1 MQNKS
6 LLYPCESSARRVVSL
21 DGMWR
26 FAFDPQG
33 QGVDKG
39 WTMAL
44 PESITMPVPA
54 SFCDFFTDKDSR
66 EYCGDFWYETDFFV
80 PGEWEGKDIAVR
92 FGSVTHHARIFVNGV
107 EVTAHEGGFL
117 PFDAAV
123 TDIVRYNQHNH
134 LAVLANNELNETMLP
149 AGRTTT
155 LSNGKKMATP
165 YFDFYNY
172 AGIHR
177 PVKLMALPKERVL
190 DFSVVHSL
198 SGTAA
203 DVAYTVATNGSHA
216 VCVDVYDGAE
226 KVAHGDGKSGT
237 LHIDNVK
244 LWNVHAAYLYS
255 FVIRITDG
263 ETVVDEYREK
273 IGIRT
278 FEIKGGSFLL
288 NGKAVYLRGFGKH
301 EDADIRGRG
310 LDLAT
315 VKRDYELMKWIGA
328 NCFRTSHYPYA
339 EELYQMA
346 DEEGFLVIDEVPAVG
361 FMESTMNFLSASQG
375 NGKKVGW
382 FEKETTPQLLENHK
396 AALIDMINR
405 DKNHASV
412 IAWSILNEPQC
423 TSEGTEA
430 YFKTLFDLAHEIDP
444 QKRPRTYAI
453 VMMSLPNNSKGQ
465 QFADFI
471 SLNRYYGW
479 YVMGGMNIVDAEAAF
494 RREMDGW
501 SMALHGR
508 PMIFTEYGADTMPS
522 EHKLPSVM
530 WSQEYQ
536 NEYLDMN
543 HAVFDSYDFVKGE
556 LVWNFADFQTTEGI
570 MRVNGNKKGIFTRQR
585 QPKDAAFHFRARW
598 TSLPVDYKADK

>member
-203 DVAYTVATNGSHA
+203 DVAYTVTTNGDHA

-226 KVAHGDGKSGT
+226 KVAHADGKSGT
-237 LHIDNVK
+237 LHIENVR

-263 ETVVDEYREK
+263 ETVVDEYHEK

-278 FEIKGGSFLL
+278 FEIKDGNFLL

-471 SLNRYYGW
+471 SLSRYYGW

-501 SMALHGR
+501 SMVLHGR

-598 TSLPVDYKADK
+598 TSLPMDYKADK

>member
-1 MQNKS
+1 MQDKS

-190 DFSVVHSL
+190 DFSVVHSI
-198 SGTAA
+198 SGTDA
-203 DVAYTVATNGSHA
+203 DVAYTVTTNGDHA

-226 KVAHGDGKSGT
+226 KVAHADGKSGT
-237 LHIDNVK
+237 LHIENVK
-244 LWNVHAAYLYS
+244 LWNVHAAYLYN

-278 FEIKGGSFLL
+278 FEIKGGNFLL

>member
-1 MQNKS
+1 MQDKS

-155 LSNGKKMATP
+155 LSNGKKMAMP

-172 AGIHR
+172 AGLHR

-198 SGTAA
+198 SGTDA
-203 DVAYTVATNGSHA
+203 DVAYTVTTNGDHA

-226 KVAHGDGKSGT
+226 KVAHADGKSGT
-237 LHIDNVK
+237 LHIENVR

-263 ETVVDEYREK
+263 ETVVDEYHEK

-278 FEIKGGSFLL
+278 FEIKDGNFLL

>member
-155 LSNGKKMATP
+155 LSNGKKMAMP

-198 SGTAA
+198 SGTDA
-203 DVAYTVATNGSHA
+203 DVAYTVTTNGDHA

-226 KVAHGDGKSGT
+226 KVAHADGKSGT
-237 LHIDNVK
+237 LHIENVR

-263 ETVVDEYREK
+263 ETVVDEYHEK

-278 FEIKGGSFLL
+278 FEIKDGNFLL

-430 YFKTLFDLAHEIDP
+430 YFNTLFDLAHEIDP

>member
-1 MQNKS
+1 MENKS
-6 LLYPCESSARRVVSL
+6 LLYPCDSGSRRVVSL

-26 FAFDPQG
+26 FAFDPESK
-33 QGVDKG
+33 GVDND
-39 WTMAL
+39 WAL
-44 PESITMPVPA
+44 HLPKRITMPVPA
-54 SFCDFFTDKDSR
+54 SFCDFFTDKESR

-92 FGSVTHHARIFVNGV
+92 FGSVTHRARIFVNGV
-107 EVTAHEGGFL
+107 EVTTHEGGFL

-123 TDIVRYNQHNH
+123 TDIVRYNQFNH

-155 LSNGKKMATP
+155 LSNGKKFATP

-177 PVKLMALPKERVL
+177 PVKLTALPKERVL

-198 SGTAA
+198 NGTAA
-203 DVAYTVATNGSHA
+203 DVAYTVTTNGGHTVSI
-216 VCVDVYDGAE
+216 DVLDGTE
-226 KVAHGDGKSGT
+226 KVAHAEGKTGT

-244 LWNVHAAYLYS
+244 LWNVHAAHLYN

-263 ETVVDEYREK
+263 ETVVDEYTEK

-278 FEIKGGSFLL
+278 FEIKDGNFLL
-288 NGKAVYLRGFGKH
+288 NGKPVYLRGFGKH
-301 EDADIRGRG
+301 EDADLRGRG

-346 DEEGFLVIDEVPAVG
+346 DEEGFLIIDEVPAVG
-361 FMESTMNFLSASQG
+361 FMESTMNFLAANQG
-375 NGKKVGW
+375 NGKRVGW

-453 VMMSLPNNSKGQ
+453 VMMSLPHNSKGQ

-479 YVMGGMNIVDAEAAF
+479 YVMGGMSIVDAEATF
-494 RREMDGW
+494 RKEMDGW
-501 SMALHGR
+501 RMVLHGR

-543 HAVFDSYDFVKGE
+543 HAVFDSYEFVKGE

-598 TSLPVDYKADK
+598 TTLPLDFKSDK

>member
-1 MQNKS
+1 MENKS
-6 LLYPCESSARRVVSL
+6 LLYPCDSGSRRVVSL

-26 FAFDPQG
+26 FAFDPESK
-33 QGVDKG
+33 GVDGG
-39 WTMAL
+39 WALHL

-54 SFCDFFTDKDSR
+54 SFCDFFTNKDSR

-92 FGSVTHHARIFVNGV
+92 FGSVTHRARIFVNGV
-107 EVTAHEGGFL
+107 EVTSHEGGFL

-123 TDIVRYNQHNH
+123 TDIVRYNQFNH
-134 LAVLANNELNETMLP
+134 LAVLANNELSEIMLP

-155 LSNGKKMATP
+155 LSNGKKVATP

-177 PVKLMALPKERVL
+177 PVKLTALPKERVL
-190 DFSVVHSL
+190 DFSVVHTL
-198 SGTAA
+198 NGNAA
-203 DVAYTVATNGSHA
+203 DVAYTVTTNGEHN
-216 VCVDVYDGAE
+216 VCIDVFDGCE
-226 KVAHGDGKSGT
+226 KVAHADGKTGT
-237 LHIDNVK
+237 LHINNVK
-244 LWNVHAAYLYS
+244 LWNVHAAYLYN

-263 ETVVDEYREK
+263 ETVVDEYAEK

-278 FEIKGGSFLL
+278 FEIKGGNFLL
-288 NGKAVYLRGFGKH
+288 NGKPVYLRGFGKH
-301 EDADIRGRG
+301 EDADLRGRG

-361 FMESTMNFLSASQG
+361 FMESAMNFLAANQG

-444 QKRPRTYAI
+444 QKRPRTYAV
-453 VMMSLPNNSKGQ
+453 VMMSLPHNSKGQ

-479 YVMGGMNIVDAEAAF
+479 YVMGGMSIVDAEAAF
-494 RREMDGW
+494 RKEMDGW
-501 SMALHGR
+501 RMALHGR

-543 HAVFDSYDFVKGE
+543 HAVFDSYEFVKGE

-598 TSLPVDYKADK
+598 TTLPLDFKADK

>member
-1 MQNKS
+1 MENKS
-6 LLYPCESSARRVVSL
+6 LLYPCDSGSRRVVSL

-26 FAFDPQG
+26 FAFDPESK
-33 QGVDKG
+33 GVDGG
-39 WTMAL
+39 WALHL

-92 FGSVTHHARIFVNGV
+92 FGSVTHRARIFVNGV
-107 EVTAHEGGFL
+107 EVTSHEGGFL

-123 TDIVRYNQHNH
+123 TDIVRYNQFNH
-134 LAVLANNELNETMLP
+134 LAVLANNELSEIMLP

-155 LSNGKKMATP
+155 LSNGKKVATP

-177 PVKLMALPKERVL
+177 PVKLTALPKERVL
-190 DFSVVHSL
+190 DFSVVHTL
-198 SGTAA
+198 NGNAA
-203 DVAYTVATNGSHA
+203 DVAYTVTTNGEHN
-216 VCVDVYDGAE
+216 VCIDVFDGCE
-226 KVAHGDGKSGT
+226 KVAHADGKTGT
-237 LHIDNVK
+237 LHIDSVK
-244 LWNVHAAYLYS
+244 LWNVHAAYLYN

-263 ETVVDEYREK
+263 ETVVDEYAEK

-278 FEIKGGSFLL
+278 FEIKDGNFLL
-288 NGKAVYLRGFGKH
+288 NGKPIYLRGFGKH
-301 EDADIRGRG
+301 EDADLRGRG

-361 FMESTMNFLSASQG
+361 FMESAMNFLAANQG

-453 VMMSLPNNSKGQ
+453 VMMSLPHNSKGQ

-479 YVMGGMNIVDAEAAF
+479 YVMGGMSIVDAEAAF
-494 RREMDGW
+494 RKEMDGW
-501 SMALHGR
+501 RMALHGR

-543 HAVFDSYDFVKGE
+543 HAVFDSYEFVKGE

-598 TSLPVDYKADK
+598 TTLPLDFKADK

>member
-1 MQNKS
+1 MQDKS

-155 LSNGKKMATP
+155 LSNGKKMAMP

-190 DFSVVHSL
+190 DFSVVHSI
-198 SGTAA
+198 SGTDA
-203 DVAYTVATNGSHA
+203 DVAYTVTTNGDHA

-226 KVAHGDGKSGT
+226 KVAHADGKSGT
-237 LHIDNVK
+237 LHIENVR

-263 ETVVDEYREK
+263 ETVVDEYHEK

-278 FEIKGGSFLL
+278 FEIKDGNFLL

-585 QPKDAAFHFRARW
+585 QPKDVAFHFRARW

>member
-1 MQNKS
+1 MQDKS

-203 DVAYTVATNGSHA
+203 DVAYTVTTNGDHA

-226 KVAHGDGKSGT
+226 KVAHADGKSGT
-237 LHIDNVK
+237 LHIENVR

-263 ETVVDEYREK
+263 ETVVDEYHEK

-278 FEIKGGSFLL
+278 FEIKDGNFLL

-301 EDADIRGRG
+301 EDADLRGRG

-346 DEEGFLVIDEVPAVG
+346 DEEGFLIIDEVPAVG

>member
-1 MQNKS
+1 MQDKS

-203 DVAYTVATNGSHA
+203 DVAYTVTTNGDHA

-226 KVAHGDGKSGT
+226 KVAHADGKGGT
-237 LHIDNVK
+237 LHIENVK
-244 LWNVHAAYLYS
+244 LWNVHAAYLYN
-255 FVIRITDG
+255 FVIRIIDG

-278 FEIKGGSFLL
+278 FEIKDGNFLL

-361 FMESTMNFLSASQG
+361 FMESTVNFLSASQG

>member
-203 DVAYTVATNGSHA
+203 DVAYTVTTNGDHA

-226 KVAHGDGKSGT
+226 KVAHADGKSGT
-237 LHIDNVK
+237 LHIENVR

-263 ETVVDEYREK
+263 ETVVDEYHEK

-278 FEIKGGSFLL
+278 FEIKDGNFLL

-382 FEKETTPQLLENHK
+382 FEKETTPQLLETHK

-501 SMALHGR
+501 SMVLHGR

-598 TSLPVDYKADK
+598 TSLPMDYKADK

>member
-1 MQNKS
+1 MENKS
-6 LLYPCESSARRVVSL
+6 LLYPCDSGSRRVVSL
-21 DGMWR
+21 NGMWR
-26 FAFDPQG
+26 FAFDPESK
-33 QGVDKG
+33 GVDND
-39 WTMAL
+39 WALHL
-44 PESITMPVPA
+44 PESSTMPVPA
-54 SFCDFFTDKDSR
+54 SFCDFFTDKESR

-92 FGSVTHHARIFVNGV
+92 FGSVTHRARIFVNGV
-107 EVTAHEGGFL
+107 EVTTHEGGFL

-123 TDIVRYNQHNH
+123 TDIVRYNQFNH
-134 LAVLANNELNETMLP
+134 LAVLANNELSETMLP

-155 LSNGKKMATP
+155 LSNGKKFATP

-177 PVKLMALPKERVL
+177 PVKLTALPKERVL

-198 SGTAA
+198 NGTAA
-203 DVAYTVATNGSHA
+203 DVAYTVTTNGGHTVSI
-216 VCVDVYDGAE
+216 DVLDGTE
-226 KVAHGDGKSGT
+226 KVAHADGKTGT
-237 LHIDNVK
+237 LHIDDVK
-244 LWNVHAAYLYS
+244 LWNVHAAYLYN

-263 ETVVDEYREK
+263 ETVVDEYAEK

-278 FEIKGGSFLL
+278 FEIKDGNFLL
-288 NGKAVYLRGFGKH
+288 NGKPVYLRGFGKH
-301 EDADIRGRG
+301 EDADLRGRG

-346 DEEGFLVIDEVPAVG
+346 DEEGFLIIDEVPAVG
-361 FMESTMNFLSASQG
+361 FMESAVNFLAANQG

-453 VMMSLPNNSKGQ
+453 VMMSLPHNSKGQ

-479 YVMGGMNIVDAEAAF
+479 YVMGGMSIVDAEAAF
-494 RREMDGW
+494 RKEMDGW
-501 SMALHGR
+501 RMALHGR

-543 HAVFDSYDFVKGE
+543 HAVFDSYEFVKGE

-598 TSLPVDYKADK
+598 TTLPLDFKSDK